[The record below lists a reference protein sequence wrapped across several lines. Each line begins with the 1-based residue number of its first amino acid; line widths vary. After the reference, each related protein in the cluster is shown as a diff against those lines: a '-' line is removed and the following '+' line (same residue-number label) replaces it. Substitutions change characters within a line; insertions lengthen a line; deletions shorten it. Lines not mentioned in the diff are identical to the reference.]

1 MTRGALVRR
10 CAGALVGAALLAL
23 YVVSGLSR
31 TTLAQP
37 AAPTAK
43 QVEAGAALYKKTGCF
58 QCHVNEAQGGANGP
72 RLGPN
77 PIPLARFVQYVR
89 RPTGDMPPYTAKV
102 LSDRDLADIYA
113 FVQTRKPPPPVNT
126 IPQLTP

>member
-1 MTRGALVRR
+1 MRLIAMLLVM
-10 CAGALVGAALLAL
+10 
-23 YVVSGLSR
+23 YVVSGFPGLSAVEDSR
-31 TTLAQP
+31 TTLAQQP

-43 QVEAGAALYKKTGCF
+43 QIEAGAALYKKTGCF

-77 PIPLARFVQYVR
+77 PIPFARFTQYVR
-89 RPTGDMPPYTAKV
+89 KPTGDMPPYTAKV

-113 FVQTRKPPPPVNT
+113 FLQTRKQPPAVNT
-126 IPQLTP
+126 IPQLAP